1 MSHLADKLH
10 LNMYTIEVF
19 TPKKEGV
26 I

>member
-1 MSHLADKLH
+1 MSPLADKLH